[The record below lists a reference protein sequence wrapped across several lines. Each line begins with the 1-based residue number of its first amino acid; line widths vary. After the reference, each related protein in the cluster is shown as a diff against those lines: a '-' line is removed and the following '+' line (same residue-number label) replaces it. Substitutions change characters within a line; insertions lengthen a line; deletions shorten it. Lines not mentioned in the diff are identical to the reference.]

1 MVRSRVVAL
10 ASMKP
15 RFWEGCDWEKS
26 RKASV
31 EYRQINFFLEA
42 CKRVHAFF
50 IIFNLGS
57 KSA

>member
-1 MVRSRVVAL
+1 MVAL

-31 EYRQINFFLEA
+31 EYRQINFFLET
-42 CKRVHAFF
+42 CKSVHAFF